1 MSPARAGNNNK
12 RENDMRRILSLTIV
26 AATLAV
32 AMATST
38 PLVAQQQPPAEAPKP
53 ADPAA
58 IAAAEKLVAAMGAED
73 QARATIDSLKRA
85 LIGHTQATE
94 PAKVVGFTAYAD
106 KELAPG
112 SPRVTQY
119 LGEVSRLAVA
129 YYAQRFTVEEMN
141 AIAAFQTSA
150 AGRKFQALTP
160 ELGAAIAERTMQFQ
174 SDLIRTIQQ
183 GAAAKP

>member
-1 MSPARAGNNNK
+1 
-12 RENDMRRILSLTIV
+12 MRRIPSLTMV
-26 AATLAV
+26 AAALAI
-32 AMATST
+32 ATATST
-38 PLVAQQQPPAEAPKP
+38 PLVAQQQPPAAAEAPKP

-85 LIGHTQATE
+85 LIGHMQSTE

-106 KELAPG
+106 KELAAG

-141 AIAAFQTSA
+141 AIAAFQTSP

-183 GAAAKP
+183 GAAARP

>member
-1 MSPARAGNNNK
+1 
-12 RENDMRRILSLTIV
+12 MRRIPSLTIV
-26 AATLAV
+26 AAALAT
-32 AMATST
+32 ATATFT
-38 PLVAQQQPPAEAPKP
+38 PLVAQQQPPAAEAQKP

-183 GAAAKP
+183 GAAAGSGQQ

>member
-1 MSPARAGNNNK
+1 
-12 RENDMRRILSLTIV
+12 
-26 AATLAV
+26 
-32 AMATST
+32 
-38 PLVAQQQPPAEAPKP
+38 
-53 ADPAA
+53 
-58 IAAAEKLVAAMGAED
+58 MGAED

-141 AIAAFQTSA
+141 AIAAFQTSP